1 MRVCHPRACAAIE
14 GFKSFRTRTE
24 VTLLNGFNVI
34 TGANGAGKSSFID
47 AISFALTETK
57 PNRLRVRPLPP
68 VQIRFNGARTR
79 KTTPAHVTC
88 ARITIAR
95 WMSKLARDALPTHRY
110 PTSLT
115 SSARRRTWCARST
128 SPEHGLFGRWS
139 DLQRARP
146 RA

>member
-57 PNRLRVRPLPP
+57 PNRLRVCPLPP

-79 KTTPAHVTC
+79 KTTPH
-88 ARITIAR
+88 
-95 WMSKLARDALPTHRY
+95 MSLHMRAEYRSRDEQTG
-110 PTSLT
+110 
-115 SSARRRTWCARST
+115 ARRAANTQISNLTDVICTASNVV
-128 SPEHGLFGRWS
+128 
-139 DLQRARP
+139 RAQHEP
-146 RA
+146 